1 MIQGSERQCCLVF
14 LPILAKTWPET
25 TPLKTKHL
33 FKTRFGLDTK
43 IHHSVIWLDWVMFG
57 EKLIIY
63 IKFWVYE
70 RHHFLG
76 GHILSPNSQIRSLKS
91 GPFFSWFCPE
101 RPTETSLYLSV
112 MWGVALDAA
121 SQPAMTT
128 CTTSWH
134 FLSVICDGNTCSKLP
149 SPCSAR
155 LIGWLT
161 SVRIE

>member
-76 GHILSPNSQIRSLKS
+76 GHILSPNSRICSLKN
-91 GPFFSWFCPE
+91 GPFFSDFALKGPQK
-101 RPTETSLYLSV
+101 RPYISAWCGVSPWTQLLSLPWRPAPRVDIFSV
-112 MWGVALDAA
+112 LFVMATLAA
-121 SQPAMTT
+121 NCLRHVPP
-128 CTTSWH
+128 
-134 FLSVICDGNTCSKLP
+134 G
-149 SPCSAR
+149 
-155 LIGWLT
+155 
-161 SVRIE
+161 